1 VSATDPT
8 LRALQQLY
16 AVPPSAF
23 VRERDAAAA
32 ALKNAGHTA
41 GARSVRRLRKP
52 SATLWATNQLARTE
66 ATRLAAFL
74 DSVDHLRT
82 AQLRDPLAAAAA
94 LRRQRG
100 ELEALV
106 QRASA
111 LLATQGA
118 HATAQARQRI
128 SNTLLGAAVDRRL
141 AVELRQGRLRAE
153 VTAPGFEV
161 LAGVPRAARRL
172 HLVVPPRQAAP
183 APKGEPDTDLKA
195 EATRKA
201 EATERARRQQ
211 EADELERA
219 LAARQE
225 TADRL
230 AREVADLGRSLAA
243 ARERLRVARR
253 AATIAAAAARKAR
266 RALS

>member
-1 VSATDPT
+1 M
-8 LRALQQLY
+8 RALQQLY

-32 ALKNAGHTA
+32 ALQKAGHAA
-41 GARSVRRLRKP
+41 GARSVRRLSKP

-74 DSVDHLRT
+74 DSVDHLRA

-111 LLATQGA
+111 LVATQGR
-118 HATAQARQRI
+118 HATAQTRQRI
-128 SNTLLGAAVDRRL
+128 ANTLLGAAVDRRL
-141 AVELRQGRLRAE
+141 AAELRQGRLSAE

-172 HLVVPPRQAAP
+172 HLVPPRQAAP
-183 APKGEPDTDLKA
+183 APPKGEPDTELEA

-211 EADELERA
+211 EADELARE
-219 LAARQE
+219 LVARQE
-225 TADRL
+225 AADRL
-230 AREVADLGRSLAA
+230 AREVADLTGSLAA
-243 ARERLRVARR
+243 ARERLRAARR
-253 AATIAAAAARKAR
+253 ATTTAAAAARKAR